1 MRCRTRSSAGE
12 ERWLGELG
20 AEERRIFLRVLERL
34 TRARMGMTRNGKIE
48 PIMSKPAERV
58 VFSGVQPTSDSLHL
72 GNALGAVSQ
81 WVGLQDDFD
90 AFFCVVDLHAI
101 TVPQDPETL
110 RRRTLVTA
118 AQYLA
123 LGIDPF
129 RATIFVQS
137 HVPAH
142 TELAWVLGC
151 FTGFGQASRMTQFKD
166 KSQKEGSDATTVG
179 LFTYPVLM
187 AADVL
192 LYDTDLV
199 PVGEDQ
205 RQHLEL
211 ARDVAQRFNARFPDT
226 FVVPEPMIP
235 KATAKIYDLQD
246 PTAKMSKS
254 AATDAGL
261 ISLLDDP
268 AVTAK
273 KIRSAVTDSERE
285 IRFDPEAKPGVSNL
299 LTIQSAVTGTDVDKL
314 VEGYAGRGYGDL
326 KKDTADAVV
335 EFVTP
340 IKTRVDELLADP
352 AELEGVLAAGAHS
365 GQRGVCEDA
374 AAGIRPVRVSYS
386 NRNSASTEVGMTE
399 PAKPGIL
406 DRLRARFRWFDHV
419 MRAQER
425 YHDSKGDFYAAGITY
440 FTIFALFPLLMVGFA
455 IARVRAGQ
463 PAGPARRDRAT
474 GSSRRCP
481 GDLGQQLVDLMDSA
495 IESRTSVGIIGLAT
509 AAWAGLGWMAN
520 LREALSQM
528 WGLLRARAARAS
540 CEPSSPIW
548 SRCCRRS
555 CAIVVTVAL
564 TALGNSGR

>member
-1 MRCRTRSSAGE
+1 MSTE
-12 ERWLGELG
+12 
-20 AEERRIFLRVLERL
+20 I
-34 TRARMGMTRNGKIE
+34 NGTKE
-48 PIMSKPAERV
+48 QV

-81 WVGLQDDFD
+81 WVGLQDGYD
-90 AFFCVVDLHAI
+90 AYFCVVDLHAI
-101 TVPQDPETL
+101 TLPQDPATL

-123 LGIDPF
+123 LGIDPA
-129 RATIFVQS
+129 RSTVFVQS

-142 TELAWVLGC
+142 AELSWVLGC

-166 KSQKEGSDATTVG
+166 KSQKEGAEATTVG
-179 LFTYPVLM
+179 LFTYPVLQ

-192 LYDTDLV
+192 LYDAELV

-226 FVVPEPMIP
+226 FVVPDVMIP

-268 AVTAK
+268 AKTAK

-285 IRFDPEAKPGVSNL
+285 IRFDQVNKAGVSNL

-352 AELEGVLAAGAHS
+352 AELTAVLAAGA
-365 GQRGVCEDA
+365 E
-374 AAGIRPVRVSYS
+374 
-386 NRNSASTEVGMTE
+386 
-399 PAKPGIL
+399 
-406 DRLRARFRWFDHV
+406 
-419 MRAQER
+419 
-425 YHDSKGDFYAAGITY
+425 
-440 FTIFALFPLLMVGFA
+440 
-455 IARVRAGQ
+455 
-463 PAGPARRDRAT
+463 RAT
-474 GSSRRCP
+474 GVASTTLQRVYDR
-481 GDLGQQLVDLMDSA
+481 LGFLK
-495 IESRTSVGIIGLAT
+495 
-509 AAWAGLGWMAN
+509 N
-520 LREALSQM
+520 
-528 WGLLRARAARAS
+528 AR
-540 CEPSSPIW
+540 
-548 SRCCRRS
+548 
-555 CAIVVTVAL
+555 
-564 TALGNSGR
+564 